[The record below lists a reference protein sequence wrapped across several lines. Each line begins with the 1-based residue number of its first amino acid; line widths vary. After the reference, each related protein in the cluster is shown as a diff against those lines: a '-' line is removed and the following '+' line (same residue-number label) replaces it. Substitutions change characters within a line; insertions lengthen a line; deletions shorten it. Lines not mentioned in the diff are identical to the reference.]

1 MKKIFLLLLLAVFL
15 IGSYWGYTSAAAGT
29 VSQTGPASD
38 AWSSSGTDPAPS
50 FGSQPSSGPAPVSP
64 VLTALLDRLRDGL
77 QPGTAGG
84 SLRAASA
91 AADLL
96 DWSMDPDPR
105 DSAEETVRE
114 WLAAQSEDALAVL
127 PEQLDSLGAALT
139 QLTDDYESSAGLLDD
154 AGLSGR
160 GPWTAQA
167 AQTAADLV
175 TLLRQG

>member
-1 MKKIFLLLLLAVFL
+1 MKKVFLLLLLAVFL
-15 IGSYWGYTSAAAGT
+15 IGSYWGYTSATDGSGAQ
-29 VSQTGPASD
+29 SGPAPD
-38 AWSSSGTDPAPS
+38 AGASSWTDPAPD
-50 FGSQPSSGPAPVSP
+50 FGPLPDSATAPVSP

-96 DWSMDPDPR
+96 DWSTDPDPR
-105 DSAEETVRE
+105 DSAEATVRE

-127 PEQLDSLGAALT
+127 PEQLDSLASALT
-139 QLTDDYESSAGLLDD
+139 QLTEDYEGSAGLLED

-167 AQTAADLV
+167 AKTAADLV